1 MLDFLSDYTRLR
13 EQNKDCEPPPGTGLI
28 QGFQPSRGLKS
39 AFEVSS
45 IFVPFTL
52 LLQVSDRMHLVDSGQ
67 TVAVWRWHR
76 SGDVSGTQGHPIPI
90 STVVN
95 VSSSWKDTHKEGNRI
110 MNFTFARFVLAY
122 KIQLNRPILN
132 LSQQDQPHSVDREY
146 VARSWNTLHRP
157 LYKQCSASLMMK
169 QTGVSRLVLLLA

>member
-13 EQNKDCEPPPGTGLI
+13 EQNKDSELPLGTGLI

-39 AFEVSS
+39 AFKVSS

-76 SGDVSGTQGHPIPI
+76 NRDVSGTQGRPIPI
-90 STVVN
+90 FSLAQWWMFRAHVKALTKRETETL
-95 VSSSWKDTHKEGNRI
+95 SWILHSP
-110 MNFTFARFVLAY
+110 VLCSLRKCKMSGAA
-122 KIQLNRPILN
+122 QWANAEPVQHN
-132 LSQQDQPHSVDREY
+132 HPWNTDRE
-146 VARSWNTLHRP
+146 
-157 LYKQCSASLMMK
+157 
-169 QTGVSRLVLLLA
+169 